1 MREGAKPRDGG
12 RSSHFERRQHFTKQ
26 VWLMVLLGWLMLVGH
41 ARAALQF
48 DVYLGYDGMVREVNW
63 FPAAFEIFNDGPA
76 FNGVIELTNEQSG
89 KGQARRVLVELPT
102 NTRKRIVIP
111 VFASAGKY
119 AQWKAVLYDDKE
131 KKRAEVKNLTTRRDI
146 NWNGILVGAITRSFG
161 GQPVMPELGKG
172 HKDEGLEVARLD
184 PNLLPDSPIPLEGL
198 QTIYL
203 NTERALEISAP
214 QAAALVSWLHAGGHL
229 IVGVE
234 QPGDLSGL
242 PWLVPLMPVRFGGS
256 QAVAAGRELE
266 NFAWTGWGVNLQNYQ
281 STGKKREANPEFYE
295 TKLPVFQATLSD
307 GNIMASAGSLPLV
320 VQADRGRGKV
330 TVLTFSPEREPF
342 RSWKGRHWF
351 WAQLSGVPAVW
362 FTDTENQN
370 QYYNHT
376 SIDGPIGA
384 MIDSKQVRK
393 LPVSWLLLLLAVYL
407 VVIGP
412 LDQWWL
418 KKINRQMLTW
428 ITFPCYV
435 VGFSL
440 LIYWIGFLLR
450 AGESEWNEVHLV
462 DVTSYGGKVD
472 LRGRTYASCYSPSN
486 AKYPV
491 GVDVPHATFRGE
503 FQGSW
508 SSPQELSRTEVTQLG
523 KGFTAELF
531 VPVWTS
537 QLYVSDWLDQ
547 GVEPLG
553 VTLSKSASNYT
564 IRLENKLK
572 EPVQNAWLVIDQ
584 RVYELPRLG
593 PGEGR
598 QVTFA
603 INSGQSL
610 GQFVQQNTANFS
622 MAASRR
628 KDAFGDSR
636 SNFLPNPPIHL
647 AAASFLKELPS
658 VNNNQPYQQRGEFIL
673 PGGFDL
679 SEGLKQ
685 GQACVLAWAGGYSP
699 IAALNKFES
708 RRTSRDTLFRVMV
721 PAPQ

>member
-12 RSSHFERRQHFTKQ
+12 RSSHFERRQHFTRQ
-26 VWLMVLLGWLMLVGH
+26 VWLMVLLGWLMLAGH
-41 ARAALQF
+41 TKAALQF

-63 FPAAFEIFNDGPA
+63 FPAAFEIHNDGPA
-76 FNGVIELTNEQSG
+76 FNGIIELTNEQSG

-119 AQWKAVLYDDKE
+119 AQWRAVLYDDKE
-131 KKRAEVKNLTTRRDI
+131 KKRAEVKNLTMRRDI
-146 NWNGILVGAITRSFG
+146 NWSGILVGAITWSFG
-161 GQPVMPELGKG
+161 GQPVMPELANG

-184 PNLLPDSPIPLEGL
+184 PNLLPDNPIPLEGL
-198 QTIYL
+198 RTIYL
-203 NTERALEISAP
+203 NSQRALDISAP
-214 QAAALVSWLHAGGHL
+214 QGAALVSWLHGGGHL
-229 IVGVE
+229 IVAVE
-234 QPGDLSGL
+234 QPGDLNGL
-242 PWLVPLMPVRFGGS
+242 PWLAPLMPVRFGGS
-256 QAVAAGRELE
+256 QAVTAGRELE

-281 STGKKREANPEFYE
+281 TTGKRREANPEFYE

-307 GNIMASAGSLPLV
+307 GKIMASAGSLPLV
-320 VQADRGRGKV
+320 VQADRGRGKL

-351 WAQLSGVPAVW
+351 WAQLAGVPAAW
-362 FTDTENQN
+362 FTDSNNQQN
-370 QYYNHT
+370 YYNYT

-572 EPVQNAWLVIDQ
+572 EPVQNAWLVIGE

-636 SNFLPNPPIHL
+636 SNFLPNPPVHL
-647 AAASFLKELPS
+647 AAASFLKDLPF